1 MKKLLYISLI
11 LILISFSANAQKPQF
26 LITTKRAG
34 VFLGDIKVEL
44 FPTVAPLHVANFSN
58 LVAGKFYDTTAF
70 HRVIPGFMIQGGDPN
85 SRSGPKETWGY
96 GDPSQHTVNAE
107 FSAISHQ
114 RGILS
119 AARSM
124 DINSADSQF
133 FICVA
138 SATHLNGNY
147 SVYGRVFEGMNI
159 ADSIVLSPRDA
170 NDNPLDKIEMF
181 ITYLGDN
188 TDMSGIPN
196 LTSPADNT
204 QNITRTYQKL
214 AWSPVTDAL
223 LYKLEVSTDPNF
235 TSLFFTKDVNKTS
248 HTVSDLAE
256 SGTYYW
262 RVKANNGGYL
272 SEWSSVFFFSTGNN
286 VSVKEAQPSL
296 FNLEQNYPNPLSS
309 STIITY
315 FLPTPETITLK
326 VYDLLGHTIT
336 LIENEKKKPGKHS
349 VTFNGSALSNGI
361 YYYQLE
367 AGDYVETKKMIVF
380 KP

>member
-1 MKKLLYISLI
+1 MKKDLYILMFVLYATTAI
-11 LILISFSANAQKPQF
+11 AQKPQY

-34 VFLGDIKVEL
+34 VLLGEIKVEL
-44 FPTVAPLHVANFSN
+44 FPTVAPLHAANFSN
-58 LVAGKFYDTTAF
+58 LVADKFYDTTAF

-85 SRSGPKETWGY
+85 SRSGPKETWGM
-96 GDPSQHTVNAE
+96 GEPDQPTVNAE

-119 AARSM
+119 AARST

-138 SATHLNGNY
+138 SATHLNGKY
-147 SVYGRVFEGMNI
+147 SVYGRAYEGMAI
-159 ADSIVLSPRDA
+159 ADSIVLSPRDSK
-170 NDNPLDKIEMF
+170 DNPLNKIEMF

-188 TDMSGIPN
+188 TDMPGIPS

-204 QNITRTYQKL
+204 QNITRTFQKL

-223 LYKLEVSTDPNF
+223 LYKLEVSTDPHF
-235 TSLFFTKDVNKTS
+235 TSLFFTKDVNKTY

-256 SGTYYW
+256 SDTYYW

-272 SEWSSVFFFSTGNN
+272 SEWSSIFSFSTGNN
-286 VSVKEAQPSL
+286 VSLKESGNSL
-296 FNLEQNYPNPLSS
+296 FNLEQNQPNPFNS

-315 FLPTPETITLK
+315 FLPSHEEVTLK
-326 VYDLLGHTIT
+326 VYDLLGHNIAI
-336 LIENEKKKPGKHS
+336 LENEKKKPGKHS

-367 AGDYVETKKMIVF
+367 AGDFIETKKMVVY

>member
-1 MKKLLYISLI
+1 
-11 LILISFSANAQKPQF
+11 
-26 LITTKRAG
+26 
-34 VFLGDIKVEL
+34 
-44 FPTVAPLHVANFSN
+44 
-58 LVAGKFYDTTAF
+58 
-70 HRVIPGFMIQGGDPN
+70 MIQGGDPN
-85 SRSGPKETWGY
+85 SRSKPKETWGY
-96 GDPSQHTVNAE
+96 GDPSQPTVNAE

-119 AARSM
+119 AARSSN
-124 DINSADSQF
+124 INSATSQF

-138 SATHLNGNY
+138 PAIHLNEKY

-159 ADSIVLSPRDA
+159 ADSIVLFPRDA

-188 TDMSGIPN
+188 TDMPGIPN

-204 QNITRTYQKL
+204 QNITRTFQKL
-214 AWSPVTDAL
+214 TWAPVTDVL

-235 TSLFFTKDVNKTS
+235 TSLFFTKNVNKTS

-256 SGTYYW
+256 FGTYYW

-272 SEWSSVFFFSTGNN
+272 SEWSSVFSFSTGNN
-286 VSVKEAQPSL
+286 VSVKEVSNSL
-296 FNLEQNYPNPLSS
+296 FNLEQNYPNPFSS

-315 FLPTPETITLK
+315 FLPTAETVTLK
-326 VYDLLGHTIT
+326 VYDLLGHNIA

-361 YYYQLE
+361 YYYKLE
-367 AGDYVETKKMIVF
+367 TGDYIETKKMIVF